1 MMTMTQIE
9 NQISQ
14 FSFEEQLHLLIF
26 MEDFFKNYQ

>member
-14 FSFEEQLHLLIF
+14 FSFEEQLYLLIF